1 MENLKIS
8 LPEQLKN
15 SESLSRSSSEYYIQS
30 ALRIHDLNT
39 ISQKSASI
47 SFTQSKNFM
56 NNFTLNF
63 STKFKKSVGISL
75 IALFILLS
83 ALGEVFAQGYV
94 PFAYTPRLGWNT
106 SAYKSFRFTSPTAG
120 VGAMNLRIKYPK
132 DYDSAAVSTD
142 NYPMIVFL
150 HGKGEAGNDND
161 YHLIHGGQQHLAA
174 VNNGKFNGFLLYP
187 QHEFE
192 YWSDGTDGNGSF
204 MSPPIQKVIDMIDFL
219 ITRYRID
226 PNRISL
232 HGLSMGGAGAW
243 YIANKRPDLFA
254 AILPMSNGGLPG
266 QIPNLVNTN
275 IWLFQGERDVNP
287 EPQAARLQRD
297 RILVAGGQIRYKEYA
312 NVGHATWN
320 LAYAEPDFFSW
331 ISAQT
336 QLMVHVFG
344 NDPTFCAGGNLRLGV
359 VKNLFQYEWSN
370 GETTNE
376 ILVNTP
382 GSYNVRFKRK
392 AGSAWSNWSDPVEV
406 GIRTVTAP
414 VEITSNRT
422 TAMPPSGSNVTLS
435 APEGFNSYLWSNG
448 ITARSIQISTPGVFS
463 VKVTEKNKCI
473 SDASAPVY
481 VTRGPATQ
489 AINVPTGVNATVL
502 SPTAVDV
509 TWIDNSNNETFF
521 EIYAGATAGGSLTF
535 LGKVNPNVSAFSAK
549 GLLPNTNYNF
559 RIRAINNTGYSSFS
573 GFKLVT
579 TQPDVSSPSNPI
591 NLVSI
596 DKTITTIT
604 LSWTASTDNVGVTAY
619 EVYRDNILVASPTTN
634 SCVVSGLTQNQ
645 PYTFKVRARDLSNNF
660 SAFTNELV
668 STITFEN
675 GLSYKYYEGIFSIIP
690 DFANIIEVRGGKVNN
705 FDISPRDLNNRF
717 GFKFEGFVDILTA
730 GDYTF
735 FTTSDDGS
743 DLWINGVK
751 IVNNDGLHGAQERSG
766 TVTLPAGKHPII
778 VRFFENDG
786 GETLQVRWSG
796 PGIAKNLIPNDVL
809 YRINNFFDGVAPS
822 IPSGLVAAS
831 KSLSSI
837 YLRWNASTD
846 NVGVTEYLIYRN
858 GVNIGTS
865 TSNKFEVEGI
875 DTNTNY
881 IFSVSAKDGYG
892 NESAQSL
899 NLVDALVLSAG
910 VSHKYF
916 EGSYSVIPDFKYGI
930 EKRRASG
937 TNFSIAPR
945 DINDN
950 FGFRFETVISITTAG
965 TYTFFTN
972 SDAGS
977 KLYIND
983 AQIVNNDGV
992 HNLQERSGTISMTP
1006 GKYSL
1011 VVDYFETTG
1020 TESLTVQWSGPG
1032 ISKATIPTSL
1042 LEKFFFGVDVI
1053 APSVVTNLNGSA
1065 ARNSIALSWNRAT
1078 DNQKV
1083 VSYSVF
1089 NNGIFVATTT
1099 GNTAVITGLSANSLN
1114 KIGIVTNDFAGLRSD
1129 TAKLSVTTLSNQAP
1143 TFASISN
1150 QSLNEGTSIT
1160 LSIDAS
1166 DVENDAIVFS
1176 TINLPLF
1183 VTAANSTPGVLL
1195 LTISPDATQEGVYTN
1210 LSVSVTDQFGATY
1223 SQLFNVTVLNTNQAP
1238 TISATGVINV
1248 NESMTVNTLVT
1259 ATDEIGSVIT
1269 LSVSGLPSF
1278 ATFTDNGNGSGII
1291 SSSPGYSDA
1300 GVYSSVV
1307 ISATDGL
1314 LISTANAQITV
1325 NNTNRLPVLASIGS
1339 QTVTAPANLVVSLSA
1354 TDQDAEGIVF
1364 SATSLPSF
1372 ATLTDIGNG
1381 TGSISFLP
1389 LNSNAGLFTFDV
1401 KATDASGG
1409 ITSETVKL
1417 TVIGVNFAPQVS
1429 IADQFVNENGQLNL
1443 VITATDVNTNDVV
1456 TISAS
1461 NLPAFATFI
1470 DNGNRTANM
1479 IFSPGYYD
1487 ASVYTNISITV
1498 NDGLLSGSD
1507 LFDVTVNNVNQLP
1520 VVNPLLNR
1528 TMIGGTTLSV
1538 NVSATDADGD
1548 AVILIAS
1555 NLPSFAMF
1563 TDNGNGT
1570 GLLVLSPLFTDAGTF
1585 TAITFTAADA
1595 SSTSLTA
1602 AFDLEVQSFN
1612 NVPVVAAISNKTLD
1626 ENSTL
1631 TVLVSATDADGDNI
1645 VLTASNLPSF
1655 ALFTDNGNG
1664 TGTINLTP
1672 GSTHFGAYPNVTI
1685 TATDVKG
1692 ANGTSIFSIN
1702 VNDVNI
1708 LYRVNCGGAAIV
1720 ASPINWGI
1728 DNITTKSPFLDPTSQ
1743 NATAGSSAWIGVNTT
1758 GAPNNLFGQFRT
1770 FFAGRVPIMYNFP
1783 ATNNGEYIIN
1793 LFFHSKAVNGVNA
1806 AGVRKFDVKIE
1817 GVTVL
1822 SNYDIFADA
1831 GNAAVRKSFRVLI
1844 TDGTIDIDLARVLAD
1859 PIISGIEI
1867 VGITSPSGLKIET
1880 SNSVSNVNSQ
1890 TSSLLNVTVSPNP
1903 FKSNLTIRFNEEVKE
1918 RIQLVIVDIVG
1929 KVVYQEVQTLLNG
1942 TNEVQISLPE
1952 NQINNGVYLLK
1963 LTSNDGR
1970 TQLVKLIKE

>member
-1 MENLKIS
+1 MENLKNS
-8 LPEQLKN
+8 LPEQFKN
-15 SESLSRSSSEYYIQS
+15 SERLSKSSSESNVQS

-39 ISQKSASI
+39 ISQKSSSI

-63 STKFKKSVGISL
+63 STKFKRTVGISM
-75 IALFILLS
+75 IAVFILIS
-83 ALGEVFAQGYV
+83 TLGEVFAQGFV

-106 SAYKSFRFTSPTAG
+106 SAYKSFRFTSPTPG
-120 VGAMNLRIKYPK
+120 VGEMNLRIKYPK
-132 DYDSAAVSTD
+132 DYDSAAVTTD
-142 NYPMIVFL
+142 SYPLIVFL
-150 HGKGEAGNDND
+150 HGKGEAGYDND

-187 QHEFE
+187 QHEYE
-192 YWSDGTDGNGSF
+192 YWSDGSDGNNSF

-226 PNRISL
+226 PNRISV

-254 AILPMSNGGLPG
+254 SILPMSNGGLPG

-297 RILVAGGQIRYKEYA
+297 RILAAGGQIRYKEYA
-312 NVGHATWN
+312 NVGHGTWN

-336 QLMVHVFG
+336 QLSVHVFG
-344 NDPTFCAGGNLRLGV
+344 NDPTFCVGSNLRLGV

-382 GSYNVRFKRK
+382 GSYSVRFKRK
-392 AGSAWSNWSDPVEV
+392 ASSSWSNWSDPVSV
-406 GIRTVTAP
+406 SIRSVTDQ
-414 VEITSNRT
+414 VEIIPNKT
-422 TAMPPSGSNVTLS
+422 TAMAPSGGNVTLS
-435 APEGFNSYLWSNG
+435 APEGFTNYLWSNG
-448 ITARSIQISTPGVFS
+448 STARSIQISTPGVFTVS
-463 VKVTEKNKCI
+463 VTASAKCI
-473 SDASAPVY
+473 SLPSNPIF
-481 VTRGPATQ
+481 VTRGPATS
-489 AINVPTGVNATVL
+489 VMGTPSGVNATVL

-509 TWIDNSNNETFF
+509 TWVDNSNNETFF
-521 EIYAGATAGGSLTF
+521 EIYAGASAGGSLTY
-535 LGKVNPNVSAFSAK
+535 LGKVNPGVTAFSATN
-549 GLLPNTNYNF
+549 LLPNRDYYF
-559 RIRAINNTGYSSFS
+559 RIRAINNTGYSAYS
-573 GFKLVT
+573 GFKLVRT
-579 TQPDVSSPSNPI
+579 LPDILAPTNPI
-591 NLVSI
+591 NLVAI
-596 DKTITTIT
+596 DKTASTIS
-604 LSWTASTDNVGVTAY
+604 LSWVASTDNVGVTAY
-619 EVYRDNILVASPTTN
+619 DVYKDNVLIASPTTN
-634 SCVVSGLTQNQ
+634 SFVVTGLVQDVA
-645 PYTFKVRARDLSNNF
+645 YSFKVRARDLTNNF

-668 STITFEN
+668 STITFVN
-675 GLSYKYYEGIFSIIP
+675 GLDYKYYEGVFSTIP

-717 GFKFEGFVDILTA
+717 GFKFEGFVEILTA
-730 GDYTF
+730 GQYTF

-766 TVTLPAGKHPII
+766 IVTLPAGKHAII

-786 GETLQVRWSG
+786 GESLQVRWSG
-796 PGIAKNLIPNDVL
+796 PGIAKNLIPNGVL

-846 NVGVTEYLIYRN
+846 NVGVTEYLIFRN

-865 TSNKFEVEGI
+865 TSNKFEVEGL

-881 IFSVSAKDGYG
+881 TFSVSAKDGYG

-945 DINDN
+945 DVNDN

-965 TYTFFTN
+965 TYTFFTS

-983 AQIVNNDGV
+983 AQVVNNDGV
-992 HNLQERSGTISMTP
+992 HNVQERSGTIAMTP

-1020 TESLTVQWSGPG
+1020 SESLTVQWSGPG
-1032 ISKATIPTSL
+1032 IPKATIPTSL

-1065 ARNSIALSWNRAT
+1065 ARNSIALSWNPAS

-1089 NNGIFVATTT
+1089 NNGVFVATTT
-1099 GNTAVITGLSANSLN
+1099 GNSQVLTGLTANTVYN
-1114 KIGIVTNDFAGLRSD
+1114 FGVVTNDFAGLKSD
-1129 TAKLSVTTLSNQAP
+1129 TSKLSVSTLGNQAP
-1143 TFASISN
+1143 TFATVANQVISEGDSIF
-1150 QSLNEGTSIT
+1150 LTVTG
-1160 LSIDAS
+1160 LDF
-1166 DVENDAIVFS
+1166 ENDNFTFTTS
-1176 TINLPLF
+1176 NFPSF
-1183 VTAANSTPGVLL
+1183 VTSTNLTSGVLL
-1195 LTISPDATQEGVYTN
+1195 TIKPDATQAGIYTVLN
-1210 LSVSVTDQFGATY
+1210 LIVTDQFGAAY
-1223 SQLFNVTVLNTNQAP
+1223 NQLFNLTVLNANQAP
-1238 TISATGVINV
+1238 LIENISDVMVDETMV
-1248 NESMTVNTLVT
+1248 VNTIVT
-1259 ATDEIGSVIT
+1259 ATDEAGSVLA
-1269 LSVSGLPSF
+1269 LSASGLPSF
-1278 ATFTDNGNGSGII
+1278 VTFSDNGDGTGII
-1291 SSSPGYSDA
+1291 TSSPGYNDA
-1300 GVYSSVV
+1300 GVYSTVV
-1307 ISATDGL
+1307 ISATDGSL
-1314 LISTANAQITV
+1314 VSSVNVQINV
-1325 NNTNRLPVLASIGS
+1325 NNSNRLPVLASIGS
-1339 QTVTAPANLVVSLSA
+1339 QSVTALNNLTVSISA
-1354 TDQDAEGIVF
+1354 TDEDAESIIF
-1364 SATSLPSF
+1364 SSTSLPTF
-1372 ATLTDIGNG
+1372 ATLVDNTDG
-1381 TGSISFLP
+1381 TGSLSFSP
-1389 LNSNAGLFTFDV
+1389 LNTDAGIFTFDV
-1401 KATDASGG
+1401 IATDISGG
-1409 ITSETVKL
+1409 ITSETINL
-1417 TVIGVNFAPQVS
+1417 TVTGDNFVPQVL
-1429 IADQFVNENGQLNL
+1429 IADQFVDENNQLNL
-1443 VITATDVNTNDVV
+1443 VITATDDNTNDVLV
-1456 TISAS
+1456 LSVN
-1461 NLPAFATFI
+1461 NLPAFATFT
-1470 DNGNRTANM
+1470 DNGDRTANM
-1479 IFSPGYYD
+1479 LFAPGFYD
-1487 ASVYTNISITV
+1487 AGTYSNISITA
-1498 NDGLLSGSD
+1498 NDGFLSATDS
-1507 LFDVTVNNVNQLP
+1507 FEVTVNNVNQLP
-1520 VVNPLLNR
+1520 IVNSLVDQLVVTGSNVL
-1528 TMIGGTTLSV
+1528 I
-1538 NVSATDADGD
+1538 NVSANDADGD
-1548 AVILIAS
+1548 ALILNAS
-1555 NLPSFAMF
+1555 NLPSFAIF
-1563 TDNGNGT
+1563 TDNGDGT
-1570 GLLVLSPLFTDAGTF
+1570 GVLALSPLATDVGTF

-1595 SSTSLTA
+1595 SSTSLPA
-1602 AFDLEVQSFN
+1602 AFDLQVQAFN
-1612 NVPVVAAISNKTLD
+1612 NIPVVAAISNKTLD

-1685 TATDVKG
+1685 SATDVKG
-1692 ANGTSIFSIN
+1692 ATGTSIFSIN

-1720 ASPINWGI
+1720 ATPISWGV
-1728 DNITTKSPFLDPTSQ
+1728 DNITTKSIYLDPTSQ
-1743 NATAGSSAWIGVNTT
+1743 NATAGSSAWTGVNTT
-1758 GAPNNLFGQFRT
+1758 GAPNNIFGQYRT
-1770 FFAGRVPIMYNFP
+1770 FFSGRVPVMYNFP

-1806 AGVRKFDVKIE
+1806 AGVRRFDVRIE
-1817 GVTVL
+1817 GITVL

-1831 GNAAVRKSFRVLI
+1831 GNAAVRKSFRVNV
-1844 TDGTIDIDLARVLAD
+1844 TDGNIDIDLARVLAD

-1880 SNSVSNVNSQ
+1880 LNSTSNVISQ

-1918 RIQLVIVDIVG
+1918 QIQLVIVDIVG